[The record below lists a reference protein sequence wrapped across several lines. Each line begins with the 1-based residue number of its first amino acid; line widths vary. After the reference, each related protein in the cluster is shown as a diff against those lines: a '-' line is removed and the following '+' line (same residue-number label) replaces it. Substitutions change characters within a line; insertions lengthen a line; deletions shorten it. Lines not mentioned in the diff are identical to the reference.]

1 MTMYNQPRR
10 NLLSQLAHVELLT
23 PCRDESAAYFH
34 DLLGMEIS
42 ATEGDSVYLR
52 GWGEYFHHSLKL
64 TQSPLPGL
72 GHFSYRTTSAAA
84 LETLAAEIEASG
96 RGEGWIDGD
105 VGHGR
110 AYRFTLPEGHLGE
123 IFWDVERIEVPPEE
137 RSIITSR
144 AQRYIMRGVPARR
157 LHHVTLFAADCKTS
171 REFLQDTV
179 SLITTELVRFDGTEH
194 ELIVM
199 MTANVQDHDMGLSW
213 DPHGATAPG
222 RFNHIAFWYDTRE
235 EIGRVADLC
244 FDYRHPM
251 EFGPTRH
258 GGTELYFMYVTEPG
272 GNRVELCTG
281 GYVMYEPDRPIF
293 EHLASNGGAVMW
305 GNPFP
310 QEMHGLGTPMVDPK
324 TGLVIDPDPVPATA

>member
-1 MTMYNQPRR
+1 MTMYNKPRR
-10 NLLSQLAHVELLT
+10 HLLSQLAHVELLT
-23 PCRDESAAYFH
+23 PCVEKSAEYFH

-72 GHFSYRTTSAAA
+72 GHFSYRTTGPEA

-110 AYRFTLPEGHLGE
+110 AYRFTTPEGHVGE
-123 IFWDVERIEVPPEE
+123 IFWDVERVEVPAEE
-137 RSIITSR
+137 QSIIKSR
-144 AQRYIMRGVPARR
+144 AQRYIMRGVPVRR
-157 LHHVTLFAADCKTS
+157 LHHVTIFAGDVKGT

-179 SLITTELVRFDGTEH
+179 SLISNELVRFDGTDH
-194 ELIVM
+194 ELLVM
-199 MTANVQDHDMGLSW
+199 MTANVQDHDMGVTW

-235 EIGRVADLC
+235 EIMRLADLC
-244 FDYRHPM
+244 FDYKHPQ

-258 GGTELYFMYVTEPG
+258 GGTELFFSYITEPG

-281 GYVMYEPDRPIF
+281 GYVQYEPDRPIF
-293 EHLASNGGAVMW
+293 EHLASSGGATMW
-305 GNPFP
+305 GQEFP
-310 QEMHGLGTPMVDPK
+310 HEMHGQGTPQVNAN
-324 TGLVIDPDPVPATA
+324 GLVIEPPAVTA